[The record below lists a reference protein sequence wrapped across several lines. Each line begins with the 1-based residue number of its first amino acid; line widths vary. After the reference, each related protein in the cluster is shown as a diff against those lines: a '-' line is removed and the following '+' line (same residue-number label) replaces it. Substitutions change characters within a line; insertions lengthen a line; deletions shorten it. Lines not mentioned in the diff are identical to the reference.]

1 MFTKANSLTD
11 LQKCISIYS
20 LVKNV
25 LFTWEI
31 LLVVTAKQV
40 AI

>member
-11 LQKCISIYS
+11 SQKVISIYS
-20 LVKNV
+20 LVRMV

-31 LLVVTAKQV
+31 PFVGTAKQV
-40 AI
+40 AV